1 MYICHFCRCPTLF
14 NADGVQTPG
23 VPHGESV
30 RHISDEGVA
39 EMYEEA
45 RRAFSAGA
53 FTAAILCC
61 RKLLMHVAVS
71 KGAKEGGSFISYVEY
86 LANEHYVP
94 PDAREWVDQIRKIGN
109 EANHEIHV
117 MKTNDAQELISF
129 CEMLLKVIFE
139 FPHTVRAR
147 QSLASRG

>member
-1 MYICHFCRCPTLF
+1 MSVPLNWNQASRLQSRAYRCGYCGRSLASELGFSATDERSRNIVAYMYICHFCRCPTLF

-30 RHISDEGVA
+30 RHISDEGVG

-61 RKLLMHVAVS
+61 RKLLMHVA
-71 KGAKEGGSFISYVEY
+71 
-86 LANEHYVP
+86 
-94 PDAREWVDQIRKIGN
+94 
-109 EANHEIHV
+109 
-117 MKTNDAQELISF
+117 
-129 CEMLLKVIFE
+129 
-139 FPHTVRAR
+139 
-147 QSLASRG
+147 